1 MALNLSKSPATPPPA
16 KPRASSSRSSASSQK
31 QVTERIQAR
40 TEAVGGVFQL
50 AGMGLFMTGQLAD
63 AQAVTEHGPNI
74 SAETAKLAESND
86 QIAAFIDKLAAVGP
100 YTGLV
105 MAVLPLALQLFA
117 NHRPDVAPA
126 LSNFGVKSPEQLKAS
141 AQLEAVRQAKAARE
155 AQAEAARAVAE
166 MQAEINAENQPA

>member
-1 MALNLSKSPATPPPA
+1 MALNLSSNPTPPPA
-16 KPRASSSRSSASSQK
+16 SKPRTSNAKSSASSQR
-31 QVTERIQAR
+31 QVEQRVQAR
-40 TEAVGGVFQL
+40 ADAVGGVFQL

-126 LSNFGVKSPEQLKAS
+126 LTGFGVKSPEQLQAQ
-141 AQLEAVRQAKAARE
+141 AQLQAVRQAKEARKAQEEAAHALAELNRE
-155 AQAEAARAVAE
+155 IADAQAG
-166 MQAEINAENQPA
+166 